1 MWTTTSFFCCAF
13 CLFCGARRRRC
24 QALTPQAEVLGS
36 ACGRGAHLHR
46 VAHINARSAQWEV
59 LLDGRS
65 HGEFPSEVDP
75 SRAHLPRCAPRLTEG
90 SVCRRHPQ
98 EGFAPILFTMRRSDA
113 TREPLWRPRSA
124 RDTDSKGARWRLEA
138 LTKGASAPLVHTL
151 AARRKL
157 VHADSHT
164 TASSTRDLDTMTVA
178 RASRLVAIG
187 RSEVKVNLASQDG
200 SCEGRS
206 AGRSDPARRGGS
218 IGSSESGRAVWGAD
232 SGVRPRCRSWGA
244 RPRLESEFCCLC
256 LSVRPDP
263 TRPDPHRPENS

>member
-1 MWTTTSFFCCAF
+1 MGIVA
-13 CLFCGARRRRC
+13 GRRRC
-24 QALTPQAEVLGS
+24 QALTPQAETLGS

-65 HGEFPSEVDP
+65 HGEFPSEVVP

-124 RDTDSKGARWRLEA
+124 RDTDGMGARWRLEA

-151 AARRKL
+151 AARREL
-157 VHADSHT
+157 VLADGHT
-164 TASSTRDLDTMTVA
+164 TASTTRGTVMVACCSPSRSRRRLPRPLRPRAA
-178 RASRLVAIG
+178 RAAGFRKPSLPWLLVPQAHAAPPAHSCSR
-187 RSEVKVNLASQDG
+187 R
-200 SCEGRS
+200 C
-206 AGRSDPARRGGS
+206 PAPWARAP
-218 IGSSESGRAVWGAD
+218 GSSPRVPAPRASATDAAQGC
-232 SGVRPRCRSWGA
+232 SRRMLLL
-244 RPRLESEFCCLC
+244 RLAPCAAG
-256 LSVRPDP
+256 
-263 TRPDPHRPENS
+263 TWT

>member
-124 RDTDSKGARWRLEA
+124 RDTDGMGARWRFVA

-151 AARRKL
+151 AARREL
-157 VHADSHT
+157 VLADGHT
-164 TASSTRDLDTMTVA
+164 TASTTRGTVMVACCSPSRSRRRLPRPLRPSAA
-178 RASRLVAIG
+178 RAAGFRRPS
-187 RSEVKVNLASQDG
+187 LASHAAG
-200 SCEGRS
+200 SRGCSRPT
-206 AGRSDPARRGGS
+206 AALDVALRRGHALLGS
-218 IGSSESGRAVWGAD
+218 PRVPAPRSSAAAAAQGCSR
-232 SGVRPRCRSWGA
+232 R
-244 RPRLESEFCCLC
+244 RLLLRLASCAAG
-256 LSVRPDP
+256 
-263 TRPDPHRPENS
+263 TWT